1 MYMYVVSTIQREM
14 LANFVI
20 ISISK
25 VLHLVINDLYI
36 DDLLKKFLNK

>member
-1 MYMYVVSTIQREM
+1 MYMYIVSTIQREM

-25 VLHLVINDLYI
+25 ILHLVINDLYV
-36 DDLLKKFLNK
+36 DDLLKKVFK

>member
-1 MYMYVVSTIQREM
+1 MYMYIVSAIQREM

-25 VLHLVINDLYI
+25 ILHLVINDLYI
-36 DDLLKKFLNK
+36 DDLLKKVFK